1 MAREMPLIQS
11 SLLFLLLLSDMVVVD
26 GRDFIGEAKVVEA
39 VQGGRVV

>member
-1 MAREMPLIQS
+1 MAREMPLIES

-39 VQGGRVV
+39 VQGGCVV